1 MRKTV
6 ALATAVL
13 AAVVLS
19 GCAERA
25 QNLSAKPGANYSGK
39 PDTAP
44 WKAQATPYSAGNF
57 QAGDKAAW
65 EKAIKVRADGQNE
78 YARVR

>member
-6 ALATAVL
+6 ALVAAAAL
-13 AAVVLS
+13 AAALS

-44 WKAQATPYSAGNF
+44 WQAQPTAYSAGNF
-57 QAGDKAAW
+57 NAGDKAGW
-65 EKAIKVRADGQNE
+65 EKAIKVRNAGQNE